1 MKRILILICLIATI
15 GISLHAKPYVPQTGD
30 IIFHSSKSG
39 QSAAIKLGT
48 LSPYSHCG
56 IIVVKDNKPYVLEA
70 ENGVELTP
78 LKSFI
83 KRGLLGKHYR
93 IMRLKQPQDIHVNI
107 PTGGRYDKDFRFD
120 NGSYYC
126 SELVW
131 EVYKQNGIILAES
144 KQLKEYHLLFL
155 PILQEHISKR
165 GFDMNQEVIAPS
177 DLVRSSK
184 LKTIHFSFKN
194 L

>member
-15 GISLHAKPYVPQTGD
+15 GISLYAKPYVPKTGD

-39 QSAAIKLGT
+39 QSTAIKIGT

-83 KRGLLGKHYR
+83 ERGLLGKHYR
-93 IMRLKQPQDIHVNI
+93 IMRLKHPKDIHVNI
-107 PTGGRYDKDFRFD
+107 PTGGKYDKDFRFN
-120 NGSYYC
+120 NGKYYC

-131 EVYKQNGIILAES
+131 EVYRQNGIILTES
-144 KQLKEYHLLFL
+144 KQLKEYHFLFL
-155 PILQEHISKR
+155 PSLQKHIVKR
-165 GFDMNQEVIAPS
+165 GFNMDQEVIAPS
-177 DLVRSSK
+177 DLIKSSK
-184 LKTIHFSFKN
+184 LKTIYFSFNN